1 MVQLCVYAFFEI
13 ILRHLEHLKEVFN
26 QNKPIILL
34 TEIKYLQLC
43 LLYVE
48 GYCKFY
54 NKLKFCTLL
63 DFNSVPVVVLQK
75 SYQLSVHCKKVV
87 YCKHSNLFEFNE
99 LLRITGKNFRRIEE
113 RFGAGL

>member
-1 MVQLCVYAFFEI
+1 M
-13 ILRHLEHLKEVFN
+13 
-26 QNKPIILL
+26 
-34 TEIKYLQLC
+34 
-43 LLYVE
+43 
-48 GYCKFY
+48 
-54 NKLKFCTLL
+54 